1 MNGADYFVVVVLL
14 ASVGIGVFRGFV
26 REAIGL
32 FAWLLAI
39 WLAWHHSEFLYP
51 WLGGHLQ
58 TPEMKA
64 WAARAIVFTG
74 VVLLGDLIGFIA
86 ARIAHK
92 AAGLSLVDRFL
103 GFVFGLVRG
112 VVIVGLLALL
122 CVRLGLDQEPW
133 WQAAKLHT
141 YVEYVGETVQGFA
154 GDNVVDGAGN
164 AVDAAT
170 AEE

>member
-32 FAWLLAI
+32 VAWLLAI
-39 WLAWHHSEFLYP
+39 WLAWHHSEFLFP

-74 VVLLGDLIGFIA
+74 VILLGDLIGFVA

-122 CVRLGLDQEPW
+122 CVNLGLEQEPW
-133 WQAAKLHT
+133 WQEAKLHT
-141 YVEYVGETVQGFA
+141 YVEYVGESVQGIA
-154 GDNVVDGAGN
+154 GDSASHAADA
-164 AVDAAT
+164 AAT
-170 AEE
+170 AAGE

>member
-14 ASVGIGVFRGFV
+14 ASVGVGVFRGFV
-26 REAIGL
+26 REAVGL
-32 FAWLLAI
+32 AAWLLAI

-74 VVLLGDLIGFIA
+74 VILLGDLVGFVA

-103 GFVFGLVRG
+103 GLVFGLVRG
-112 VVIVGLLALL
+112 VVIVGLLSLL

-133 WQAAKLHT
+133 WQEAKLHS
-141 YVEYVGETVQGFA
+141 YVEYVGESVQGIA
-154 GDNVVDGAGN
+154 GDPASD
-164 AVDAAT
+164 AVDAA
-170 AEE
+170 AAAAGE

>member
-32 FAWLLAI
+32 VAWLLAI

-74 VVLLGDLIGFIA
+74 VILLGDLIGFVA

-122 CVRLGLDQEPW
+122 CVNLGLDHEPW
-133 WQAAKLHT
+133 GQEAKLHT
-141 YVEYVGETVQGFA
+141 YVEYVGESVEGIA
-154 GDNVVDGAGN
+154 GDSASHAADA
-164 AVDAAT
+164 AAT
-170 AEE
+170 AAGE

>member
-1 MNGADYFVVVVLL
+1 MNGADYFVLCILL
-14 ASVGIGVFRGFV
+14 VSVGIGVVRGFV

-32 FAWLLAI
+32 VAWVLAI

-64 WAARAIVFTG
+64 WAARAIVFTL

-141 YVEYVGETVQGFA
+141 YVEYVGETVEGIA
-154 GDNVVDGAGN
+154 GDNA
-164 AVDAAT
+164 DAAAEAVA

>member
-26 REAIGL
+26 REAVGL
-32 FAWLLAI
+32 AAWLLAI

-58 TPEMKA
+58 TLEMKA

-74 VVLLGDLIGFIA
+74 VILLGDLVGFVA

-92 AAGLSLVDRFL
+92 AAGLSVVDRFL
-103 GFVFGLVRG
+103 GLVFGLVRG

-122 CVRLGLDQEPW
+122 CVRLGLNQEPW
-133 WQAAKLHT
+133 WQEAKLHS
-141 YVEYVGETVQGFA
+141 YVQYVGESVQGIA
-154 GDNVVDGAGN
+154 GDPASD
-164 AVDAAT
+164 AVDAA
-170 AEE
+170 AAAAGE

>member
-1 MNGADYFVVVVLL
+1 MNGADYFVVVVLF
-14 ASVGIGVFRGFV
+14 ASVGVGVFRGFV
-26 REAIGL
+26 REAVGL
-32 FAWLLAI
+32 AAWLLAI

-74 VVLLGDLIGFIA
+74 VILLGDLVGFVA

-103 GFVFGLVRG
+103 GLVFGLVRG

-133 WQAAKLHT
+133 WQEAKLHS
-141 YVEYVGETVQGFA
+141 YVEYVGESVQGIA
-154 GDNVVDGAGN
+154 GDPASD
-164 AVDAAT
+164 AVDAA
-170 AEE
+170 AAAAGE

>member
-1 MNGADYFVVVVLL
+1 MNGADYFVLCILL
-14 ASVGIGVFRGFV
+14 VSVGIGVVRGFV

-32 FAWLLAI
+32 VAWVLAI

-64 WAARAIVFTG
+64 WAARAIVFTL

-141 YVEYVGETVQGFA
+141 YVEYVGETVGGIA
-154 GDNVVDGAGN
+154 GEN
-164 AVDAAT
+164 ADAAADAVA